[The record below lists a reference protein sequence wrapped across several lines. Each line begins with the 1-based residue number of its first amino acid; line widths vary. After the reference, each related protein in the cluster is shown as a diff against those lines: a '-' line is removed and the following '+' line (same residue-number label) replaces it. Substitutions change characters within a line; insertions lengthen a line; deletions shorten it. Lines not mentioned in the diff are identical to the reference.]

1 MSLAHI
7 IILSEYLA
15 STASR
20 DTDEQPFMFLQKAEI
35 LRCIGDRQAD
45 IEAQHTAGDEEDS
58 DDDNTELGAIAA
70 GVHVPLVHDIKQIR
84 DGKAE
89 LQRKDT
95 TSEAP
100 VTSVSEAEDGENAE
114 DEVVSENNTT
124 ERVLMQ
130 NCSMRMP
137 QVRLQGQVLVR
148 QGTAKTQG
156 RKWQ

>member
-58 DDDNTELGAIAA
+58 DDDDTELGAIAA
-70 GVHVPLVHDIKQIR
+70 GVHVPLVH
-84 DGKAE
+84 E

-114 DEVVSENNTT
+114 EKVVSENNTT

-137 QVRLQGQVLVR
+137 QVRLRGQVLVR